1 MTAKPT
7 DPGDLARGSPARS
20 GDRGPEAPGVVPRES
35 RAGGHPPGLASVIF
49 LAGPMLSMIDSSV
62 VNVAVPVI
70 VTSLHTTLAAASW
83 TVSGY
88 LLGLG
93 GGLAATPWLTR
104 RLGTLRAYT
113 AVLAGFT
120 LASAVCAL
128 APSVGV
134 LIAARVVQ
142 GLVAAPMVPL
152 AMGRLISDSETRR
165 NIPASFGIVF
175 FAAPALGPAIG
186 GLLIG
191 QFGWRSVFLINLP
204 VGLAALAGT
213 LAVARTGRRQPAA
226 TAGAADPA
234 ARLDLWGMLLLGA
247 GLTVAIYGAS
257 QGPSRG
263 WFTAASAP
271 AWVAGLVLI
280 LGYGWHA
287 RRLLRRGGHPAV
299 NLSLLGSPRRALIL
313 ALECVA
319 SVVLFA
325 VLFLA
330 PVFLQDIQHHPAAV
344 TGLVLLPQGVVMGL
358 ASWLGSIVVDRGQ
371 AQPSIVAWSVI
382 GGLTLLAASTLGMLL
397 LGPTSPLWLTAALL
411 SGRGVALGLTI
422 QPLVMAL
429 LGDLDQ
435 SRIAD
440 GNTLFSIAERLAGSF
455 GIALLATFY
464 ETRLR
469 LTGSAVD
476 AWHDCALVLAAMS
489 VVGAVAATALGTGR
503 GSRVLVR
510 R

>member
-1 MTAKPT
+1 
-7 DPGDLARGSPARS
+7 
-20 GDRGPEAPGVVPRES
+20 
-35 RAGGHPPGLASVIF
+35 
-49 LAGPMLSMIDSSV
+49 
-62 VNVAVPVI
+62 
-70 VTSLHTTLAAASW
+70 
-83 TVSGY
+83 
-88 LLGLG
+88 
-93 GGLAATPWLTR
+93 
-104 RLGTLRAYT
+104 
-113 AVLAGFT
+113 
-120 LASAVCAL
+120 
-128 APSVGV
+128 
-134 LIAARVVQ
+134 
-142 GLVAAPMVPL
+142 MVPL

-175 FAAPALGPAIG
+175 FAAPALGPALG

-213 LAVARTGRRQPAA
+213 VAVARAERRQPAA
-226 TAGAADPA
+226 RAGPTDPA

-247 GLTVAIYGAS
+247 GLAAAIYGAS
-257 QGPSRG
+257 QGPARG
-263 WFTAASAP
+263 WFTAAAAP

-330 PVFLQDIQHHPAAV
+330 PVFLQDIQHHPATV

-397 LGPTSPLWLTAALL
+397 LGPTSPLWLTATLL

-440 GNTLFSIAERLAGSF
+440 GNTLFNIAERLAGSF

-469 LTGSAVD
+469 LTGSAVG
-476 AWHDCALVLAAMS
+476 AWHDCALVLVAMS
-489 VVGAVAATALGTGR
+489 VVGALAATALGTGR
-503 GSRVLVR
+503 GTRALVR

>member
-1 MTAKPT
+1 VIKA
-7 DPGDLARGSPARS
+7 ARTGPAERHA
-20 GDRGPEAPGVVPRES
+20 DR
-35 RAGGHPPGLASVIF
+35 RAVSAGTTTTLGQVIF

-70 VTSLHTTLAAASW
+70 VTSLHTTLSAASW

-93 GGLAATPWLTR
+93 GGLAATPWLAR
-104 RLGTLRAYT
+104 RFGTLRAYT
-113 AVLAGFT
+113 AVLASFT
-120 LASAVCAL
+120 LASACCAL
-128 APSVGV
+128 APTVGV

-152 AMGRLISDSETRR
+152 AMGRLVSDSETRR

-175 FAAPALGPAIG
+175 FAAPALGPALG

-213 LAVARTGRRQPAA
+213 LLTARAERRQPDAG
-226 TAGAADPA
+226 AGAADPG
-234 ARLDLWGMLLLGA
+234 ARLDLRGMLLLGA
-247 GLTVAIYGAS
+247 GLALATYGAS
-257 QGPSRG
+257 QGPAHG
-263 WFTAASAP
+263 WFTAGSAP
-271 AWVAGLVLI
+271 AWMAGLALI
-280 LGYGWHA
+280 LSYSWHA
-287 RRLLRRGGHPAV
+287 RRLVRRDGHPAV

-330 PVFLQDIQHHPAAV
+330 PVFLQDIQHQSATV

-371 AQPSIVAWSVI
+371 AQPAIVAWSVI
-382 GGLTLLAASTLGMLL
+382 GGLTLLAASTLGMLV
-397 LGPTSPLWLTAALL
+397 LGPESPLWLTAALL

-429 LGDLDQ
+429 LGDLDKSQ
-435 SRIAD
+435 VAD
-440 GNTLFSIAERLAGSF
+440 GNTLFNIAERLAGSF

-464 ETRLR
+464 ETQLR

-489 VVGAVAATALGTGR
+489 VVGALAATALGTGR
-503 GSRVLVR
+503 GTRVLVR